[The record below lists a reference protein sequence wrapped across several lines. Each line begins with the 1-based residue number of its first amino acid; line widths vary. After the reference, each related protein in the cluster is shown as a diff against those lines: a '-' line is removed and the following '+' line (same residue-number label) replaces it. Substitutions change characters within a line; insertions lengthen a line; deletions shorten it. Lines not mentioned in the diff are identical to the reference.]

1 MKILFLGYEN
11 CRLHNFL
18 LSKYDVIQAEDKIEI
33 KDVENVDYI
42 ISFGYKHIIKED
54 VICRAKNP
62 IINLHIS
69 YLPYNRG
76 YHPNFWSFL
85 EDTPKGVTIHYIDKG
100 IDTGEIIL
108 QKEILFNDEEDTLS
122 KTYNRLISEIQ
133 DLFINNYSFILSDKA
148 TATPQKN
155 RVTFHLEKDLEKHA
169 HILTEGWDTNTIK
182 INNLNLREIDFG
194 DEELLLEWRNDAIT
208 RKNSI
213 SQAEVSKED
222 HKKWL
227 EKTILNSPNIF
238 LFILEDKGVPVG
250 TIRSNKTGVDE
261 YELSWTISPDY
272 RRQGYGTKILK
283 LFLLNKNSAFIAR
296 IMPLNTGSILMT
308 ERNGFKLHG
317 RDDQFLIYKKVMR
330 EKKRTDLEII
340 DEVQKIRAKNNV
352 NWMDILR
359 LAFKHAPE
367 DARKLM
373 GTVNEY
379 DGRISALLKELS
391 NNKNE

>member
-1 MKILFLGYEN
+1 M
-11 CRLHNFL
+11 
-18 LSKYDVIQAEDKIEI
+18 
-33 KDVENVDYI
+33 
-42 ISFGYKHIIKED
+42 
-54 VICRAKNP
+54 
-62 IINLHIS
+62 
-69 YLPYNRG
+69 
-76 YHPNFWSFL
+76 
-85 EDTPKGVTIHYIDKG
+85 
-100 IDTGEIIL
+100 
-108 QKEILFNDEEDTLS
+108 
-122 KTYNRLISEIQ
+122 
-133 DLFINNYSFILSDKA
+133 
-148 TATPQKN
+148 
-155 RVTFHLEKDLEKHA
+155 
-169 HILTEGWDTNTIK
+169 
-182 INNLNLREIDFG
+182 
-194 DEELLLEWRNDAIT
+194 
-208 RKNSI
+208 
-213 SQAEVSKED
+213 
-222 HKKWL
+222 
-227 EKTILNSPNIF
+227 
-238 LFILEDKGVPVG
+238 G